1 MSEPTK
7 TAIIKSILK
16 HNQDKQ
22 IDLFEFMD
30 SLMNI
35 FFFMSCEAKKV
46 GKSLSK
52 LNNQQKE

>member
-22 IDLFEFMD
+22 IDLYEFMD
-30 SLMNI
+30 SLMN
-35 FFFMSCEAKKV
+35 FFFMSFEAKKV

-52 LNNQQKE
+52 LNNQQEE

>member
-22 IDLFEFMD
+22 IDLYEFMD
-30 SLMNI
+30 SLMN
-35 FFFMSCEAKKV
+35 FFFHV
-46 GKSLSK
+46 I
-52 LNNQQKE
+52 

>member
-35 FFFMSCEAKKV
+35 FFSCHVKQKKLAKV
-46 GKSLSK
+46 YP
-52 LNNQQKE
+52 N

>member
-22 IDLFEFMD
+22 IDLFEFMY
-30 SLMNI
+30 SLMN
-35 FFFMSCEAKKV
+35 FFFFSCHVKQKKLAKV
-46 GKSLSK
+46 YR
-52 LNNQQKE
+52 N